1 MVNSEY
7 QPRPENFQPE
17 ITYSD
22 PKLGIYPLVTST
34 NHVFT
39 DYFMEGRRPDGVSRR
54 ILGDSLAFIHNA
66 RAGLADNPGEVD
78 KLGIATPSDLRTAQ
92 AVDGGPTVTDDEA
105 LEAIRFSLITMG
117 AIHRYATVTFK
128 DTDGNFH
135 DFRFTRRGM
144 MAPPE
149 TLFEAS
155 MRLRE
160 LWRETNRV
168 AIGETPPYIHI
179 MGDPA
184 KIRTFFFWRTAA
196 QIAIPV

>member
-1 MVNSEY
+1 MAYSEH
-7 QPRPENFQPE
+7 QPRPSGFQQE

-22 PKLGIYPLVTST
+22 PRLGIYPLVTSA

-39 DYFMEGRRPDGVSRR
+39 HYFMEGKRPDGVSQR

-66 RAGLADNPGEVD
+66 RVGLADNPNEVD
-78 KLGIATPSDLRTAQ
+78 RLGLATPGDLRAAQ
-92 AVDGGPTVTDDEA
+92 TVDGGPTVTDDEA

-117 AIHRYATVTFK
+117 AIHKYATVSFR

-135 DFRFTRRGM
+135 DFRFTKGGM

-155 MRLRE
+155 TRLRE
-160 LWRETNRV
+160 LWRETNKV
-168 AIGETPPYIHI
+168 ALGETPPYIHI

-184 KIRTFFFWRTAA
+184 KVRTFFFWRTAA
-196 QIAIPV
+196 QIAIPA